1 MEAKNKNDKKTIIT
15 LITTLTLACGCTV
28 ALDAPNQTNT
38 TSLKTETFT
47 EYVISIDTVY
57 ILVADTPTKK
67 EALTYSEMEAMKFIP
82 NKLLKIPIEKNRN
95 YQFGDKLVISFSVT
109 TKSTPP
115 IANDATIEKI
125 PNE

>member
-1 MEAKNKNDKKTIIT
+1 MTKKIIIA
-15 LITTLTLACGCTV
+15 LVTTLTLACGCTV
-28 ALDAPNQTNT
+28 ALDSPNQTST
-38 TSLKTETFT
+38 ASLKTETFT
-47 EYVISIDTVY
+47 GYVISIDTVY

-67 EALTYSEMEAMKFIP
+67 EALSYSEVEAMKFIP
-82 NKLLKIPIEKNRN
+82 NKLLKLPIEKNRN
-95 YQFGDKLVISFSVT
+95 YQLGDKLVISFGAT